1 MQKDKHNF
9 MYYFKCM
16 IGGVLSCGTTHTMI
30 VPIDVIKCR
39 KQVYILFSFLYN
51 FDTKLNAN

>member
-1 MQKDKHNF
+1 MHKDKHNF

-16 IGGVLSCGTTHTMI
+16 IGGVISCGTTHTMI

-39 KQVYILFSFLYN
+39 K
-51 FDTKLNAN
+51 